1 MCDSFLGKN
10 YYTLLPEDIADKIQ
24 GFNSI
29 EEVLSNDIDTL
40 VFATRHD
47 EYLKLDLEKII
58 RNKISRESNRSLE
71 YVSK

>member
-10 YYTLLPEDIADKIQ
+10 YYILSPEDIADKRQ

-29 EEVLSNDIDTL
+29 EEALSNDIDTL

-58 RNKISRESNRSLE
+58 RNKISRESNKSLE
-71 YVSK
+71 YVMK